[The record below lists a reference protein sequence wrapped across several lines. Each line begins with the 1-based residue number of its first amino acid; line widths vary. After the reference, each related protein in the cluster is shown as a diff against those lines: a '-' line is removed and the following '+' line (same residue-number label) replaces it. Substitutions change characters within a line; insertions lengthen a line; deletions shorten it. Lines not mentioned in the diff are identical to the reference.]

1 MRYTIA
7 LQRCPER
14 AVISAQVGTVEFNGV
29 HLLPHE
35 ADMLAQALE
44 DCAKRAEDKAADVAA
59 GYVAKYLAKQPE
71 PVGV

>member
-7 LQRCPER
+7 LQQSAER
-14 AVISAQVGTVEFNGV
+14 ATIAAHAGTVEFNGV

-44 DCAKRAEDKAADVAA
+44 DCANRAEDKAATVAA
-59 GYVAKYLAKQPE
+59 GYVAKYLASSE
-71 PVGV
+71 CRS